1 MASYSVAQA
10 KDRLSAL
17 IEEAVA
23 GKPVIITKHGREVVE
38 IRSIAQAQPKPMS
51 KEVLDQLRAQ
61 RARLPKSDM
70 DSGTLMRLIRDE
82 EI

>member
-23 GKPVIITKHGREVVE
+23 GKPVTITKHGREVVE
-38 IRSIAQAQPKPMS
+38 IRAIAQADPKPIT
-51 KEVLDQLRAQ
+51 EETLDRLEAQ
-61 RARLPKSDM
+61 RAKLPIADM